1 MKIGENSVVSIDYTL
16 KGDDGTII
24 DTSEG
29 REPLSFVFGIGTIIP
44 GLEKELDGKTA
55 GETFAVTIAPE
66 DGYGEYDDSRMVEV
80 PKEHIE
86 GADGMSEGVQVQAQ
100 REDGGIE
107 ILTVASIGEKT
118 VILDGNHP
126 LAGKNLHFNVD
137 VKKVREATKEEIE
150 HGHVH

>member
-16 KGDDGTII
+16 KGDDGTVI

-107 ILTVASIGEKT
+107 SLTVASIGEKT

>member
-16 KGDDGTII
+16 KGDDGTVI

>member
-16 KGDDGTII
+16 KGDDGTVI

-126 LAGKNLHFNVD
+126 LVSC
-137 VKKVREATKEEIE
+137 
-150 HGHVH
+150 